1 MRSLA
6 HDALY
11 VLRRLARAPAFA
23 LTSVTLLGLAIA
35 ASACVFAVVYCL
47 LWKPLPFP
55 GADRLVNIEPHF
67 IKENWDGLLS
77 FEMLQEFAQQRELFE
92 RFAGVT
98 RGDLELENG
107 PGIERSDLSTVFAE
121 PEFFGLLGLH
131 PLAGRLPNELDV
143 RAHDPG
149 SLLVSAAF
157 ATERFGSPAAA
168 LGQVLPLQFGR
179 YRIIGVMPSD
189 VPFASSARLWVPV
202 SLSREGLK
210 ENPVRWV
217 SRGWGIGRL
226 ATGVRGVDAGERLTA
241 LLPVLAETRNFSER
255 SNLQIR
261 AKSLRSLWLPPTGDI
276 VLKLMLGTALLIM
289 AITVINACNLYIA
302 RLASRAHESAL
313 LAALGASPARV
324 ARFHLIE
331 AAFLALAATG
341 LGLALAPAGLKLLGH
356 FGLMPEEAPY
366 PIAIDGA
373 TLIFVA
379 LLAGVTAA
387 ALGAS
392 ALWLQKRGGRIH
404 ETLKQGGSRQSASVR
419 VRYTRVALTVA
430 QVALTVVL
438 LFGSGLLL
446 RSGHKLLTE
455 DFGFDSAGL
464 VMTGLDFEADADTY
478 HTYVQ
483 RMRQHVAT
491 LPGVAATTLAGGFP
505 LGNGVQWMRSYQPP
519 GMTAPEQSRWP
530 IAFLYENIEPN
541 FFSVFGQPLTAGR
554 PFMPEEARAQAP
566 VAIVDASF
574 VKRHFPDGSALGH
587 SFKINLPSGDPDDK
601 GVVREVTIV
610 GIAGPVKSF
619 DGLSGGDERP
629 NVYMPGLDGNNLLIR
644 TSIAPE
650 SLRRSLKSIARE
662 LSPKARLGITQA
674 MSEQLAGFVRFRY
687 RLNGLLEL
695 LSAVTLILAGTGLYA
710 VLSFSVRMRMRE
722 LGVRLALGADATHL
736 RREVLGQGLRLAAIG
751 TLASLPLAWAISR
764 VLAPQLYRV
773 SPLDPVTAGA
783 VLGIVAVASAAAA
796 WWPAR
801 EAARIDPMG
810 VLRVE

>member
-1 MRSLA
+1 
-6 HDALY
+6 
-11 VLRRLARAPAFA
+11 
-23 LTSVTLLGLAIA
+23 
-35 ASACVFAVVYCL
+35 
-47 LWKPLPFP
+47 
-55 GADRLVNIEPHF
+55 
-67 IKENWDGLLS
+67 
-77 FEMLQEFAQQRELFE
+77 
-92 RFAGVT
+92 
-98 RGDLELENG
+98 
-107 PGIERSDLSTVFAE
+107 
-121 PEFFGLLGLH
+121 
-131 PLAGRLPNELDV
+131 
-143 RAHDPG
+143 
-149 SLLVSAAF
+149 
-157 ATERFGSPAAA
+157 
-168 LGQVLPLQFGR
+168 
-179 YRIIGVMPSD
+179 
-189 VPFASSARLWVPV
+189 
-202 SLSREGLK
+202 
-210 ENPVRWV
+210 
-217 SRGWGIGRL
+217 
-226 ATGVRGVDAGERLTA
+226 
-241 LLPVLAETRNFSER
+241 
-255 SNLQIR
+255 
-261 AKSLRSLWLPPTGDI
+261 
-276 VLKLMLGTALLIM
+276 
-289 AITVINACNLYIA
+289 
-302 RLASRAHESAL
+302 
-313 LAALGASPARV
+313 
-324 ARFHLIE
+324 
-331 AAFLALAATG
+331 
-341 LGLALAPAGLKLLGH
+341 
-356 FGLMPEEAPY
+356 
-366 PIAIDGA
+366 
-373 TLIFVA
+373 IFVA
-379 LLAGVTAA
+379 LLASVTAA
-387 ALGAS
+387 ALAAS
-392 ALWLQKRGGRIH
+392 ALWLQSRGGRVH
-404 ETLKQGGSRQSASVR
+404 EMLKQGGSRQSASVR
-419 VRYTRVALTVA
+419 VRYARIALTVA

-446 RSGHKLLTE
+446 RSAHKLLTE

-566 VAIVDASF
+566 VAIVDTSF

-587 SFKINLPSGDPDDK
+587 SFNLPSGDPDDK

-610 GIAGPVKSF
+610 GVARPVKSYEA
-619 DGLSGGDERP
+619 LSGGDERP
-629 NVYMPGLDGNNLLIR
+629 MIYMPGLEGNNLLIR
-644 TSIAPE
+644 TSIDPE
-650 SLRRSLKSIARE
+650 SLRRSLKSVAHE
-662 LSPKARLGITQA
+662 LSPKARLGVTQA

>member
-1 MRSLA
+1 MRSLE

-23 LTSVTLLGLAIA
+23 LASVTLLGLAIA

-55 GADRLVNIEPHF
+55 GADRLVSVAPHW

-77 FEMLQEFAQQRELFE
+77 FETLNEFAPRRDLFE
-92 RFAGVT
+92 RFARVT
-98 RGDLELENG
+98 RGNLELENG

-121 PEFFGLLGLH
+121 LEFFGLLGLH

-143 RAHDPG
+143 RAHNPG

-157 ATERFGSPAAA
+157 AAERFGSPTAA
-168 LGQVLPLQFGR
+168 LGQVLPLQFGQ

-189 VPFASSARLWVPV
+189 VPFASSAKLWVPA
-202 SLSREGLK
+202 SLSPEGLK
-210 ENPVRWV
+210 ENPVPWV

-226 ATGVRGVDAGERLTA
+226 AKGVRAVDAGERLTA
-241 LLPVLAETRNFSER
+241 LLPVLQETRDSSER

-261 AKSLRSLWLPPTGDI
+261 AKSLRSLWLPPTGGL
-276 VLKLMLGTALLIM
+276 VLRLMLGTALLIM

-302 RLASRAHESAL
+302 RLASRAHECAL
-313 LAALGASPARV
+313 LAALGASPGRV

-331 AAFLALAATG
+331 AALLALAAAG

-366 PIAIDGA
+366 PIAIDAA

-404 ETLKQGGSRQSASVR
+404 ETLKQSGSRQSASVR
-419 VRYTRVALTVA
+419 VRYLRVALTVA

-438 LFGSGLLL
+438 LFGSGLLV
-446 RSGHKLLTE
+446 RSAHKLLTE
-455 DFGFDSAGL
+455 DFGFDSQGL
-464 VMTGLDFEADADTY
+464 VIIGLNFEADAGIY
-478 HTYVQ
+478 HKYVQ
-483 RMRQHVAT
+483 RMRELVAT
-491 LPGVAATTLAGGFP
+491 LPGVATTTLAGAFP
-505 LGNGVQWMRSYQPP
+505 FGNPEWLRSYQPP
-519 GMTAPEQSRWP
+519 GMTAPERSQWP

-541 FFSVFGQPLTAGR
+541 FFSVFGQRLAAGR

-566 VAIVDASF
+566 VAIVDTSF
-574 VKRHFPDGSALGH
+574 VKRHFPDGSALGR
-587 SFKINLPSGDPDDK
+587 SFKINLPSGDSDDK

-619 DGLSGGDERP
+619 EGLSGGDERP
-629 NVYMPGLDGNNLLIR
+629 KVYMPGLEGNNLLIR
-644 TSIAPE
+644 TSIDPE
-650 SLRRSLKSIARE
+650 SLRRSLKSVAHE
-662 LSPKARLGITQA
+662 LSPKARIGMHT
-674 MSEQLAGFVRFRY
+674 MSEALTGFVHFRY
-687 RLNGLLEL
+687 ELNGLLEL

-722 LGVRLALGADATHL
+722 LGVRLALGADGARL
-736 RREVLGQGLRLAAIG
+736 RREVLVQGLRLAAIG
-751 TLASLPLAWAISR
+751 TLAGLPLAWAISR
-764 VLAPQLYRV
+764 VLASQLYRV
-773 SPLDPVTAGA
+773 SPLDPVTLCG
-783 VLGIVAVASAAAA
+783 VLGIVTMASAAAA

>member
-1 MRSLA
+1 
-6 HDALY
+6 
-11 VLRRLARAPAFA
+11 
-23 LTSVTLLGLAIA
+23 
-35 ASACVFAVVYCL
+35 
-47 LWKPLPFP
+47 
-55 GADRLVNIEPHF
+55 
-67 IKENWDGLLS
+67 
-77 FEMLQEFAQQRELFE
+77 
-92 RFAGVT
+92 
-98 RGDLELENG
+98 
-107 PGIERSDLSTVFAE
+107 
-121 PEFFGLLGLH
+121 
-131 PLAGRLPNELDV
+131 
-143 RAHDPG
+143 
-149 SLLVSAAF
+149 
-157 ATERFGSPAAA
+157 
-168 LGQVLPLQFGR
+168 
-179 YRIIGVMPSD
+179 
-189 VPFASSARLWVPV
+189 
-202 SLSREGLK
+202 
-210 ENPVRWV
+210 
-217 SRGWGIGRL
+217 
-226 ATGVRGVDAGERLTA
+226 
-241 LLPVLAETRNFSER
+241 
-255 SNLQIR
+255 
-261 AKSLRSLWLPPTGDI
+261 
-276 VLKLMLGTALLIM
+276 MLGTALLIM

-313 LAALGASPARV
+313 LAALGASPGRV

-331 AAFLALAATG
+331 AALLALAAAG

-379 LLAGVTAA
+379 LLASVTAA
-387 ALGAS
+387 ALAAS
-392 ALWLQKRGGRIH
+392 ALWLQSRGGRVH
-404 ETLKQGGSRQSASVR
+404 EMLKQGGSRQSASVR
-419 VRYTRVALTVA
+419 VRYARIALTVA

-446 RSGHKLLTE
+446 RSAHKLLTE

-566 VAIVDASF
+566 VAIVDTSF

-587 SFKINLPSGDPDDK
+587 SFNLPSGDPDDK

-610 GIAGPVKSF
+610 GVARPVKSYEA
-619 DGLSGGDERP
+619 LSGGDERP
-629 NVYMPGLDGNNLLIR
+629 MIYMPGLEGNNLLIR
-644 TSIAPE
+644 TSIDPE
-650 SLRRSLKSIARE
+650 SLRRSLKSVAHE
-662 LSPKARLGITQA
+662 LSPKARIGMHT
-674 MSEQLAGFVRFRY
+674 MSEALTGFVHFRY
-687 RLNGLLEL
+687 ELNGLLEL

-722 LGVRLALGADATHL
+722 LGVRLALGADGARL
-736 RREVLGQGLRLAAIG
+736 RREVLVQGLRLAAIG
-751 TLASLPLAWAISR
+751 TLAGLPLAWAISR
-764 VLAPQLYRV
+764 VLASQLYRV
-773 SPLDPVTAGA
+773 SPLDPVTLCG
-783 VLGIVAVASAAAA
+783 VLGIVTMASAAAA